1 MAITSITIENFK
13 GIGDAV
19 TIPIRPITLLFGK
32 NSSGKST
39 VLQALRYLHEI
50 CECKELKFEEKLKAL
65 RDREKPSLRRTYMM
79 LNARHILRG
88 KSDPGFIESLQAHI
102 SQEIS
107 NVDLSDPDS
116 ISGKV
121 QKSIQKVA
129 GLFESKDDWQFQAE
143 VEASERGEIYPGRFT
158 DLGDFRSLLHLHELD
173 RKIRVRLEFDITPEQ
188 LESLNGI
195 LRLAMKSEG
204 ETNPESAWIEMVT
217 GWNAKQEIVYLDS
230 YKYALNGTEWI
241 CLTQANRSMS
251 DDAEWKYEGRV
262 INLNIY
268 SKKFGLSDWMKDSS
282 WLLGTDNS
290 EGKKF
295 GLSKSQLKNIRP
307 WLEKCV
313 FEDRATDI
321 LKKLHDIVLGE
332 LNGLRHLGPV
342 RDVPPRNQDSISTS
356 EAEVSR
362 WLIGLEAWDVLV
374 QDPQLLKKT
383 NRSMKNLALG
393 YSIRQSEDDESEI
406 QLYDDTHKIYLHPL
420 DVGFGVSQVI
430 PVLVGALDDT
440 SQIFAVEQPELHVHP
455 AAQVA
460 LGDVFVDGIK
470 NSNRTMLIETH
481 SEHLLLRLLRR
492 VRETTRRS
500 RYQTTELEQT
510 VHELTPNDLSVVY
523 VRPTPAGVKF
533 TPLNVTDKGD
543 FDAPWP
549 EGFFEERDSE
559 LF

>member
-1 MAITSITIENFK
+1 M
-13 GIGDAV
+13 
-19 TIPIRPITLLFGK
+19 
-32 NSSGKST
+32 
-39 VLQALRYLHEI
+39 
-50 CECKELKFEEKLKAL
+50 LKAL
-65 RDREKPSLRRTYMM
+65 HFLRD
-79 LNARHILRG
+79 
-88 KSDPGFIESLQAHI
+88 KSDSKFLEYLQAHI

-107 NVDLSDPDS
+107 NVDLSDLDS
-116 ISGKV
+116 LSGEV

-129 GLFESKDDWQFQAE
+129 DLFESKDDWQFQAE

-158 DLGDFRSLLHLHELD
+158 DIGDFHSLVHLQDLD
-173 RKIRVRLEFDITPEQ
+173 RKIRIRLEFDEPEK
-188 LESLNGI
+188 LKSLNGI
-195 LRLAMKSEG
+195 LSLAMKSEG

-217 GWNAKQEIVYLDS
+217 GWDAKQEIVYLDS

-295 GLSKSQLKNIRP
+295 GLSKNQLKNIKP

-362 WLIGLEAWDVLV
+362 WSIGLEAWDVLV
-374 QDPQLLKKT
+374 QYPQLLKKT
-383 NRSMKNLALG
+383 NHYVKKLALG
-393 YSIRQSEDDESEI
+393 YSIRQSEDSEQEI
-406 QLYDDTHKIYLHPL
+406 QLYDETHKIYLHPL

-430 PVLVGALDDT
+430 PVVVGALDDT

-455 AAQVA
+455 AVQVA
-460 LGDVFVDGIK
+460 LGDVFIDGIK

-481 SEHLLLRLLRR
+481 SEHLLLRIMRR
-492 VRETTRRS
+492 MRETFEDRIEKKS
-500 RYQTTELEQT
+500 
-510 VHELTPNDLSVVY
+510 
-523 VRPTPAGVKF
+523 
-533 TPLNVTDKGD
+533 
-543 FDAPWP
+543 APCN
-549 EGFFEERDSE
+549 S
-559 LF
+559 